1 MGTAVG
7 GVRGGGVGGGAAGAG
22 ERWRWIVFLV
32 LVFVSLLLP
41 LLLLL
46 LSASSSPPR
55 FRLPGRTTTAT
66 LSDAVPVRCGQ
77 GAPPCLAYLLTGA
90 RGDGPRLLRLLL
102 AVYHPRNQYA
112 LHLSADASDNER
124 QDLAADVAA
133 AAPAISAFRNVAVV
147 GTPTAGTPV
156 GSSAFAGHYVL
167 TFSHVA
173 DLIHVLSNVSR
184 QLNFVDHTSDIGQ
197 KESEKVQS
205 MIVDAGIYL
214 AGRTNFFRAT
224 EKRPTPDAFK
234 FFTGSPWVI
243 LNRQFIEYCVLGWDN
258 LPRILLM
265 YFNNVMLPQEG
276 YFHSVICNSLS
287 FLNLTVNNDMRYT
300 VWEDPPQKDPIFL
313 DMAHYDRVVDSGA
326 PFARRFRENEPLLD
340 RIDGS
345 VLGRWGR
352 GPVPGAWCSGMKSW
366 FSDPCSQWSDVNT
379 VRPGPQAIKLHQL
392 SLSAASQEIFISG
405 SMTMEAESTEQPVT
419 EAYRQC
425 SSHLSS
431 FSFMS

>member
-1 MGTAVG
+1 MGTVVG

-22 ERWRWIVFLV
+22 ERWRWIVFL
-32 LVFVSLLLP
+32 LLAFVSLLLP
-41 LLLLL
+41 LLLLF
-46 LSASSSPPR
+46 LSASSSSPPR
-55 FRLPGRTTTAT
+55 FRLPGRTTAT
-66 LSDAVPVRCGQ
+66 FSDAVPVRCGQ
-77 GAPPCLAYLLTGA
+77 SAPPCLAYLLTGA

-112 LHLSADASDNER
+112 LHLSADASDKER
-124 QDLAADVAA
+124 QDLAAGVAA

-156 GSSAFAGHYVL
+156 GSSGLAGTLRAAAVL
-167 TFSHVA
+167 LRLHPDWDWFLTLSAADYPVVTQD

-243 LNRQFIEYCVLGWDN
+243 LNRQFIEYCVLGWEN

-287 FLNLTVNNDMRYT
+287 FLNLTVNNDMRYAA
-300 VWEDPPQKDPIFL
+300 WDDPPQKDPVFL
-313 DMAHYDRVVDSGA
+313 DMAHYDRVLDSGA

-345 VLGRWGR
+345 ILGRWGR
-352 GPVPGAWCSGMKSW
+352 GPVHGAWCSGMKSW

-379 VRPGPQAIKLHQL
+379 VRPGPQAIKLRQYVGRAL
-392 SLSAASQEIFISG
+392 EETSSSG
-405 SMTMEAESTEQPVT
+405 SS
-419 EAYRQC
+419 C
-425 SSHLSS
+425 SRR
-431 FSFMS
+431 